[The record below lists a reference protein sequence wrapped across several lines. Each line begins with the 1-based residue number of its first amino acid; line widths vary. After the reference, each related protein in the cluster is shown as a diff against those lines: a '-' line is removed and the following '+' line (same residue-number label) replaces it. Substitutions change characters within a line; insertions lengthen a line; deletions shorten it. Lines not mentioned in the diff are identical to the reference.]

1 MIADPALR
9 PATSADLHATCQ
21 YVMDGW
27 VVVELSGEIDS
38 AAERD
43 VERELD
49 CAIDSGR
56 SDVIV
61 DLTAVTFL
69 DSRGFRAL
77 VRARHR
83 IAELGGTLQLV
94 CPPGAVREHLRI
106 LTGGRRLPAVPD
118 LGSAMAAGA
127 PPHGS
132 SGTAGQRAVRRELS

>member
-9 PATSADLHATCQ
+9 PPPTADPHSTCH

-38 AAERD
+38 AAESA
-43 VERELD
+43 VGRELAG
-49 CAIDSGR
+49 AIGLAPA
-56 SDVIV
+56 DVIV
-61 DLTAVTFL
+61 DLTPVTFL

-77 VRARHR
+77 VGVRDRV
-83 IAELGGTLQLV
+83 AELGGSLQLV
-94 CPPGAVREHLRI
+94 CPPGRVRETLRI
-106 LTGGRRLPAVPD
+106 LTGGRRLPAVLD

-132 SGTAGQRAVRRELS
+132 PGTRSTGSRS